1 MSNDPKKQPENEL
14 AEQPKPTDEVRP
26 DIKAATKPMET
37 ADFGEGEIYKT
48 MQIRNDSADSD

>member
-1 MSNDPKKQPENEL
+1 MSTNPEKQPENKPT
-14 AEQPKPTDEVRP
+14 EQPKPTDEVRP
-26 DIKAATKPMET
+26 DIKSAAKPMET